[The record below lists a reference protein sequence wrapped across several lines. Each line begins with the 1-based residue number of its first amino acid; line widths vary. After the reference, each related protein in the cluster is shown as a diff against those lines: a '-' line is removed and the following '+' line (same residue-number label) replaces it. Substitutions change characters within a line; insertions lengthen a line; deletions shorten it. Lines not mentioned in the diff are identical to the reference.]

1 MSKSAAKEY
10 EVVKKRGYNLSDI
23 RFLCRR
29 TGLSNEKKIIS
40 LIEEDRDMNLILEGI
55 KDLPLIKRQTSRLSL
70 RFLML
75 LLVHKYASK
84 FLKNEHKHLIAGIAA
99 DYFMLIIGSRETN
112 VNIDFTKPPKEGD
125 AMLIFVLNGLFGEY
139 FSQFFDND
147 IKYKTIRNSH
157 IKYIENG
164 LEKYEASKWTDEG
177 LEILQRITEE
187 GWLKRFYK

>member
-1 MSKSAAKEY
+1 M
-10 EVVKKRGYNLSDI
+10 
-23 RFLCRR
+23 
-29 TGLSNEKKIIS
+29 
-40 LIEEDRDMNLILEGI
+40 
-55 KDLPLIKRQTSRLSL
+55 
-70 RFLML
+70 
-75 LLVHKYASK
+75 
-84 FLKNEHKHLIAGIAA
+84 IAGIAA

>member
-1 MSKSAAKEY
+1 MSKSASKEY
-10 EVVKKRGYNLSDI
+10 DIIKKRGYDLSDV

-29 TGLSNEKKIIS
+29 TGFPDEKKIIS
-40 LIEEDRDMNLILEGI
+40 LIEEDRDLSLVLDSI

-70 RFLML
+70 RFLLVL
-75 LLVHKYASK
+75 LTHRYGKESLKYK
-84 FLKNEHKHLIAGIAA
+84 HKHFIANIAT
-99 DYFMLIIGSRETN
+99 DYFTLVVGNGEAN

-139 FSQFFDND
+139 FSRFFDNEV
-147 IKYKTIRNSH
+147 KYKTIRESH

-164 LEKYEASKWTDEG
+164 LEKFEANEWTNDG
-177 LEILQRITEE
+177 LEVLQRISEE